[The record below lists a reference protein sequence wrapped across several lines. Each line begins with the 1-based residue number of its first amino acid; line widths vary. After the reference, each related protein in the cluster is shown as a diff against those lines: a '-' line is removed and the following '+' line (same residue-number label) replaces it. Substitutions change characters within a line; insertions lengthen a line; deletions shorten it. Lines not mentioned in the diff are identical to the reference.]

1 MRIIFKAR
9 RFCQNRARSHF
20 LELLHHL
27 DPRCF
32 HDMVILQC
40 HVSADPSDAQR
51 DQIFIVRLYKGR
63 IELVLLLRFVRIIID
78 FGFTASAHQTLFRCV
93 IFAGIT

>member
-9 RFCQNRARSHF
+9 SFCQNRARSHF

-51 DQIFIVRLYKGR
+51 DQIFVVLLHKGR
-63 IELVLLLRFVRIIID
+63 IELVMLLSLVRKILD
-78 FGFTASAHQTLFRCV
+78 FGFT
-93 IFAGIT
+93 